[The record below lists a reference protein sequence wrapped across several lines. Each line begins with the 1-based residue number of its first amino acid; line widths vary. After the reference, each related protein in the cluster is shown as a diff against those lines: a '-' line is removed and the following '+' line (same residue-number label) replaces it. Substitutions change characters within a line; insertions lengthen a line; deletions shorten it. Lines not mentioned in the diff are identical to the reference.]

1 MRHELFFTRKPFGE
15 SKLAELFDTV
25 YLPLINLTSRGG
37 NAV

>member
-1 MRHELFFTRKPFGE
+1 FGE

-37 NAV
+37 